1 MTRKSEPRSRAAKAA
16 PGRPR
21 KFEFEDIVSAALE
34 VMEEEGYSTLTMRS
48 LANKLGIA
56 HGNLYTYVG
65 HIEDVETAVLK
76 RLLDSLPTPPPGPVS
91 AVALRGKFIEFLHA
105 ARMALIR
112 HPRIMQSTIGSQA
125 WHSFSGLSLQ
135 WTAALNAVEKDG
147 PATISGF
154 SVAVSFMAS
163 HAERERLHGADYLA
177 QSLRLLKSK
186 HDEHLVAPLIE
197 QSRTEAGI
205 TPLDRSLEIILDR
218 MFPKMA
224 AAHRRSRT

>member
-1 MTRKSEPRSRAAKAA
+1 MNRKSDTRTKGGKSS

-76 RLLDSLPTPPPGPVS
+76 RLLDSLPTPPPAPVG
-91 AVALRGKFIEFLHA
+91 AAELRIRFVEFLHA
-105 ARMALIR
+105 ARRALIR
-112 HPRIMQSTIGSQA
+112 HPRIMQSTLGSQA
-125 WHSFSGLSLQ
+125 WHSFSALSLQ
-135 WTAALNAVEKDG
+135 WTAALGAVEKDG
-147 PATISGF
+147 PGAMTGF
-154 SVAVSFMAS
+154 SVAISFIAS
-163 HAERERLHGADYLA
+163 HAERERLHGPDYMA
-177 QSLRLLKSK
+177 QGLSLLKQR
-186 HDEHLVAPLIE
+186 HDAQLIAPLIE
-197 QSRTEAGI
+197 QSRAEPGV
-205 TPLDRSLEIILDR
+205 TPLDRSLDLILDR

-224 AAHRRSRT
+224 AAHRRRRS